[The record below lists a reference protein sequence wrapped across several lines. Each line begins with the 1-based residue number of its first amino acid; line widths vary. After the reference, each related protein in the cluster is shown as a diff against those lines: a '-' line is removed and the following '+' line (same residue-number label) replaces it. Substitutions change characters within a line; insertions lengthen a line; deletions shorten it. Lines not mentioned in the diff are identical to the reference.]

1 MEAVRDL
8 GVDGH
13 VSTMEGAQRDLS
25 GNVILMLQRA
35 LLVEERVIALV
46 FARFW
51 VAVGLPENAKLL
63 SSGRQHTTADVHTTQ
78 LGYRLGLGLD
88 HCGTA

>member
-1 MEAVRDL
+1 MHQQRFANAVTMEAVRDL

-13 VSTMEGAQRDLS
+13 VSTMEGTQRDLG
-25 GNVILMLQRA
+25 GNITLMLQRA

-46 FARFW
+46 FARLW

-63 SSGRQHTTADVHTTQ
+63 SSK
-78 LGYRLGLGLD
+78 
-88 HCGTA
+88 

>member
-13 VSTMEGAQRDLS
+13 VSTKEDAQRDPG
-25 GNVILMLQRA
+25 GNVTLMLQRA

-78 LGYRLGLGLD
+78 LGYRLVLGLGHSD
-88 HCGTA
+88 TA